1 MPFVKIDLFEGRTE
15 EQKIELAREVTEVV
29 SRVAKAPKE
38 AIHVFINDMP
48 EGTYYPHGEMKKKN
62 QKFKKALTVSVV
74 LGKRQDGNYK
84 RGWDKST
91 QPRYLCGCNNQTQW
105 LSEV

>member
-15 EQKIELAREVTEVV
+15 RTKNRTCSRSYEVV

-62 QKFKKALTVSVV
+62 
-74 LGKRQDGNYK
+74 
-84 RGWDKST
+84 
-91 QPRYLCGCNNQTQW
+91 
-105 LSEV
+105 

>member
-48 EGTYYPHGEMKKKN
+48 EGTYYPHGEMK
-62 QKFKKALTVSVV
+62 FIIVV
-74 LGKRQDGNYK
+74 KILNHFFTRQ
-84 RGWDKST
+84 WF
-91 QPRYLCGCNNQTQW
+91 L
-105 LSEV
+105 

>member
-1 MPFVKIDLFEGRTE
+1 MARVKGGVVSRKRRKRVL
-15 EQKIELAREVTEVV
+15 KLAREVTEVV

-62 QKFKKALTVSVV
+62 
-74 LGKRQDGNYK
+74 
-84 RGWDKST
+84 
-91 QPRYLCGCNNQTQW
+91 
-105 LSEV
+105 

>member
-38 AIHVFINDMP
+38 AIHVFINDMRRNDK
-48 EGTYYPHGEMKKKN
+48 EKLS
-62 QKFKKALTVSVV
+62 QKARRFVLAFFFGCYCFLIGNLMTVF
-74 LGKRQDGNYK
+74 L
-84 RGWDKST
+84 
-91 QPRYLCGCNNQTQW
+91 
-105 LSEV
+105 LSGATLLASDR

>member
-62 QKFKKALTVSVV
+62 NAWIVTNIVSTF
-74 LGKRQDGNYK
+74 LLPN
-84 RGWDKST
+84 
-91 QPRYLCGCNNQTQW
+91 P
-105 LSEV
+105 

>member
-38 AIHVFINDMP
+38 AIQIGRAHV
-48 EGTYYPHGEMKKKN
+48 
-62 QKFKKALTVSVV
+62 
-74 LGKRQDGNYK
+74 
-84 RGWDKST
+84 
-91 QPRYLCGCNNQTQW
+91 
-105 LSEV
+105 

>member
-1 MPFVKIDLFEGRTE
+1 MPFVKIDLFEGRSE

-48 EGTYYPHGEMKKKN
+48 EGTYYPHGEMKKKGSII
-62 QKFKKALTVSVV
+62 SVV
-74 LGKRQDGNYK
+74 GKTTVEIMELFEC
-84 RGWDKST
+84 T
-91 QPRYLCGCNNQTQW
+91 QKVP
-105 LSEV
+105 